1 MHTTELYSSD
11 LSAHT
16 LNFKEGKKQAHLGPK
31 NSYVISLEDKVPR
44 SKLTH
49 YIKYS
54 KRGIFNIFFS
64 PKKAKFKVSLLY
76 LNFLK
81 VLLSNSVSCFS
92 MTLIL
97 KGHVI

>member
-54 KRGIFNIFFS
+54 KRGIFKYILF
-64 PKKAKFKVSLLY
+64 PKKS
-76 LNFLK
+76 
-81 VLLSNSVSCFS
+81 
-92 MTLIL
+92 
-97 KGHVI
+97 